1 MKRLC
6 MFGVLLACFLLGCE
20 APSEK
25 MLQANLSNGLV
36 DESDER
42 SRRLSHIS
50 NLNTRMLVDDWDFV
64 WMYERTSSL
73 TLYKTH
79 VGR

>member
-6 MFGVLLACFLLGCE
+6 MFGVFLACFLLGCE
-20 APSEK
+20 AKSVP
-25 MLQANLSNGLV
+25 MLQADLRNGLV

-42 SRRLSHIS
+42 SRRLAHIS
-50 NLNTRMLVDDWDFV
+50 NLNTRMLVDDWDAC

-73 TLYKTH
+73 TSYKTH
-79 VGR
+79 IGR